1 MKKILCSATL
11 FFAVIT
17 LISCSSDSS
26 SSSSPTSGVNQSQIN
41 GWWYPGPDDLTTRYK
56 GYYFAA
62 DGEFRQDMS
71 NFGLGIGQGTWLWET
86 AVNIKMTPDVGGGIV
101 GGPVILELTKL
112 TSDSLV
118 GNAGNISLKLSRTQH
133 N

>member
-11 FFAVIT
+11 FFAVLS

-26 SSSSPTSGVNQSQIN
+26 SSSSPTSGVNQDQIN

-56 GYYFAA
+56 GYYFAV

-86 AVNIKMTPDVGGGIV
+86 AVNIKMTPDAGGGIV
-101 GGPVILELTKL
+101 GGPVTIELTKL

-118 GNAGNISLKLSRTQH
+118 GNVGSISLKLGRTLH